1 MSQTF
6 KTYRGNNNYKDYRI
20 ERIFLRAIDSLE
32 KNNKTL
38 WMTNHQ
44 LKANNNTKNY
54 QSISNEV
61 TKGEK
66 RKYRTCRTNRMSSAN
81 DRLKIKHIINYIT
94 CKVTIYIHISTKGK
108 KM

>member
-6 KTYRGNNNYKDYRI
+6 KRYRGNNNYKDYRI
-20 ERIFLRAIDSLE
+20 ERIFLGAIDSLE

-44 LKANNNTKNY
+44 LKAKSKSYIESFHNNAKKYNNTKNY

-81 DRLKIKHIINYIT
+81 DRLKIK
-94 CKVTIYIHISTKGK
+94 
-108 KM
+108 